1 MTDIGNVRSV
11 FDMQDAHQKS
21 QMELPKCD
29 VGKVMGRVAMSMHG
43 TCQSVGVML
52 DLPEQLAASS
62 DSLTGASQSNL
73 LPSAESRAA
82 PLLSSIQRRSLQRA
96 DSKASSNSS
105 AGMSAPALLPPPS
118 RAALAKHKPP
128 AVASLRA
135 HVKSE
140 VRLLHAEVSGS

>member
-1 MTDIGNVRSV
+1 MVLN
-11 FDMQDAHQKS
+11 MQAAHQNS
-21 QMELPKCD
+21 QLELPECD
-29 VGKVMGRVAMSMHG
+29 VGKVLKRVATSMHG
-43 TCQSVGVML
+43 TCQSVGVTL

-62 DSLTGASQSNL
+62 NSLAGASQSTL
-73 LPSAESRAA
+73 LPSAEGRAA
-82 PLLSSIQRRSLQRA
+82 PLLSSSQRHSLQRA
-96 DSKASSNSS
+96 DSKASSNNS

-140 VRLLHAEVSGS
+140 VCSQHAEFSKSSACRSQR